1 MPTDERD
8 ERQNAADRSDGRAVR
23 QRRWRPLV
31 TRRAAWRALI
41 ITISGA
47 MIALLAVVFFY
58 RSGRLDAL
66 IADQIV
72 NTLSNYNIRAEIEGF
87 RFQLGPRTAQIRNL
101 VLRNATNGALIGRV
115 RRITARVR
123 IEDLFAL
130 KLQRNINLETL
141 EVEGLELWVT
151 FDEQGGSNFDGL
163 RLPPPEPNRRILF
176 SYSTARIG
184 VRDSV
189 VHYGD
194 ARHELAGDA
203 RDLRLTLEPENPQAP
218 AAGWANL
225 FTLAFSNASFS
236 FDGQQIQG
244 IALEARGSVNQTSA
258 RIDELILRSPVAE
271 ARATGVVEDWRAA
284 RYRLDLVS
292 TVDLTR
298 LSDLF
303 GPEIALRG
311 AGSFNGRIQGEGT
324 NYRLE
329 GQLVAD
335 GAAIDGVRLQGL
347 NIAAQASGR
356 GASYEARARAVADL
370 LNAGSFRLNMVQL
383 VGNLMGTGTDFRWLG
398 DLRTAA
404 LRSGALSVIDL
415 IFRDVRAELREN
427 LFSAAAS
434 QGSAAQLNF
443 SSARVSGIGVN
454 GVTLRVADGRVNVAA
469 SRLGAAAVSAPN
481 TRVNAVAADGVVF
494 TQRDDGAF
502 VTAERLRVGSLAAAG
517 ARTGSLN
524 IAGVRLAIINGR
536 VEGQSGDVDVGTVTL
551 EDGRVEGVRLANPR
565 FVVDAQGRYR
575 ASADLSLGGGVL
587 GEIKLGKAS
596 GNVVASNGQIQLRDL
611 QAELFDG
618 RASGQLVVGT
628 GRGTP
633 SRVQAEFAGLDVGG
647 LLALLSG
654 RAAPIAS
661 RATGRVDLTLVGTD
675 FETASGTVRAR
686 LNATGESGATPV
698 DGEIAL
704 SADRGLFNIER
715 VDLRAGTTRF
725 EATGRFGLERDS
737 DLRLAINSENAGEFE
752 RLVVST
758 GLIPQLADGL
768 SNYGVELTGRFAF
781 DGSLRGPL
789 RDPSLSGQATLDP
802 FVLNGRDVGTLRA
815 KFERTPTELRVADG
829 RLTERDGGHISF
841 SLVIPREGENNA
853 RLDASLERAN
863 ASALAAAIPGLS
875 ESQRDELAQL
885 GKASG
890 RVVVEG
896 FPNAMRG
903 EADLELGPGRIRD
916 EVLRALKAKLAFNGK
931 EIEIAQ
937 LDAQF
942 ETGRLSANGR
952 VALGAGSWTDA
963 QFDLRAE
970 GSSVPFGLVETLVGR
985 DLPVEGALD
994 FTAAAAGSLSDPRT
1008 YRVTI
1013 DGKGRGVT
1021 INGRPAGDLSLI
1033 GRTDGGQLTLE
1044 LTTGLFG
1051 QPQTITARISLNE
1064 EELPASVETTLTD
1077 ADLGPLLAALV
1088 PDAGIRLTGRI
1099 SGRIRASGP
1108 LYGETG
1114 FGIQALRGTAELS
1127 QLAIIIGDTQIAA
1140 TAPLSVQFSPQELA
1154 IDETRFAGPG
1164 TNIIM
1169 GGMLAIGPEG
1179 RQQFVAN
1186 GEMNLRLFNGLSPN
1200 IFFGGL
1206 ARVQLR
1212 VNGTYADPRLTG
1224 TAQVVGASF
1233 STLLAGERLTVS
1245 SINGTVRFTSNQAQI
1260 ETLTGRLGGG
1270 RLAVL
1275 GGALLGVPTQF
1286 RFTVRAEDVSV
1297 PFPEGFRS
1305 TADGELIVQGS
1316 TEAQIISGTINLRR
1330 AEYRRDIELADLI
1343 NRRREPSL
1351 TEGGGALG
1359 ATTQLD
1365 LRVEGRD
1372 ALVVRNNLAD
1382 VIGSVSLLIRG
1393 SLEDPVVSGRITATR
1408 GTLNFRND
1416 RYDIVRASVDLL
1428 PRTSDPLLNIQAE
1441 TEIRGYRVIVN
1452 LNGPLSS
1459 GLQATV
1465 RSEPALPQA
1474 DVVSLI
1480 TTGSLATDERSLS
1493 TLSQT
1498 GLGTAASLLTDALIN
1513 ARAQR
1518 ATDRLFGLNR
1528 FEIDPLIV
1536 GRGGATPTAR
1546 LTVGRQINRN
1556 LSVTYST
1563 NLTAEQNQVVIVEY
1577 RVSDRLSFVAQY
1589 TQGTEGNIASSR
1601 NNNFSFEI
1609 RFRKRF

>member
-8 ERQNAADRSDGRAVR
+8 EQQSAAGRFDERAVHR
-23 QRRWRPLV
+23 RRWRSPV
-31 TRRAAWRALI
+31 TRRHAWRALI
-41 ITISGA
+41 VLLIGA
-47 MIALLAVVFFY
+47 MIALLAIIFFY

-66 IADQIV
+66 IADQLIS
-72 NTLSNYNIRAEIEGF
+72 TLGKYNIRAEIEGF
-87 RFQLGPRTAQIRNL
+87 RFQLGPRTAEIRNL

-130 KLQRNINLETL
+130 KLQRNINLEAL
-141 EVEGLELWVT
+141 DVEGLELWVT

-176 SYSTARIG
+176 SYSTARIS

-189 VHYGD
+189 IHYGD

-203 RDLRLTLEPENPQAP
+203 RNLQLTLAPEDPQAP

-225 FTLAFSNASFS
+225 FTLAFSDSNFS
-236 FDGQQIQG
+236 FDGRQIQG
-244 IALEARGSVNQTSA
+244 IALEARGLINQTSA

-271 ARATGVVEDWRAA
+271 ARASGTLEDWRAA
-284 RYRLDLVS
+284 RYRLDVVS

-303 GPEIALRG
+303 GPEVALRG
-311 AGSFNGRIQGEGT
+311 AGTFNGRIQGEGT
-324 NYRLE
+324 SYRLE
-329 GQLVAD
+329 GQLLAD

-347 NIAAQASGR
+347 NVAAQASGQ
-356 GASYEARARAVADL
+356 GASYEAQGRAVAAL

-383 VGNLMGTGTDFRWLG
+383 AGNVMGTGTDFRWLG

-404 LRSGALSVIDL
+404 LRSGALSIADL
-415 IFRDVRAELREN
+415 VFRDVRAELREG
-427 LFSAAAS
+427 LFSASSPQGGAS
-434 QGSAAQLNF
+434 QLNF
-443 SSARVSGIGVN
+443 SSARVLGVGAS
-454 GVTLRVADGRVNVAA
+454 GVTLRIADGRVKAAA
-469 SRLGAAAVSAPN
+469 SRLGAVSIAAPN
-481 TRVNAVAADGVVF
+481 AKIDNVAADGVVF
-494 TQRDDGAF
+494 TERDNGAL
-502 VTAERLRVGSLAAAG
+502 VTAERLRVGTLAAAG

-524 IAGVRLAIINGR
+524 IAGVRLAIVGGR
-536 VEGQSGDVDVGTVTL
+536 VEGQSNDVAVGTVTL
-551 EDGRVEGVRLANPR
+551 ENGRVEGVRLANPR

-575 ASADLSLGGGVL
+575 ASADLSLGGGIL
-587 GEIKLGKAS
+587 GELKLGKAS
-596 GNVVASNGQIQLRDL
+596 SSVVASDGQIQFREL
-611 QAELFDG
+611 QAELLDG
-618 RASGQLVVGT
+618 RASGQLVIGT
-628 GRGTP
+628 ARGAS
-633 SRVQAEFAGLDVGG
+633 SRVQAEFTGLDVGA

-654 RAAPIAS
+654 RAVPIAS
-661 RATGRVDLTLVGTD
+661 RATGEIDLALIGTD
-675 FETASGTVRAR
+675 LETASGTVRAR
-686 LNATGESGATPV
+686 LNAAGDSGATPV
-698 DGEIAL
+698 EGEIAL
-704 SADRGLFNIER
+704 DADRGLFNVER
-715 VDLRAGTTRF
+715 AELRTGTTRI

-737 DLRLAINSENAGEFE
+737 DLRLAINSENAGELE
-752 RLVVST
+752 RLIVSS
-758 GLIPQLADGL
+758 GLVPQLADGL
-768 SNYGVELTGRFAF
+768 SSYGIELTGRFAF
-781 DGSLRGPL
+781 NGALRGPL
-789 RDPSLSGQATLDP
+789 RDPLFSGQATLDP
-802 FVLNGRDVGTLRA
+802 FVINGRDAGMLSATV
-815 KFERTPTELRVADG
+815 ERTPVALRIADG
-829 RLTERDGGHISF
+829 RLTERDGGRISF
-841 SLVIPREGENNA
+841 SLIIPREGENNA
-853 RLDASLERAN
+853 RLEAALERAD
-863 ASALAAAIPGLS
+863 AATLVAAVPGLS
-875 ESQRDELAQL
+875 ESVRAELGQL
-885 GKASG
+885 GAVSG
-890 RVVVEG
+890 RIVVDG
-896 FPNAMRG
+896 FPDAMRG
-903 EADLELGPGRIRD
+903 EANLTVGPGRISD
-916 EVLRALKAKLAFNGK
+916 EVLRELRARLTFNGR
-931 EIEIAQ
+931 EIDIAQ
-937 LDAQF
+937 FDAQF

-952 VALGAGSWTDA
+952 VTLGASALSDV
-963 QFDLRAE
+963 QFDLRAQ
-970 GSSVPFGLVETLVGR
+970 GSGVPFGLIEALAGR
-985 DLPVEGALD
+985 DLPVEGVVD
-994 FTAAAAGSLSDPRT
+994 FTASASGALADPRT
-1008 YRVTI
+1008 YRI
-1013 DGKGRGVT
+1013 AIEGKGRDVT
-1021 INGRPAGDLSLI
+1021 INGRPAGDLALV
-1033 GRTDGGQLTLE
+1033 GRTDGGQFTLE

-1051 QPQTITARISLNE
+1051 RPQMITARIGLIE
-1064 EELPASVETTLTD
+1064 EELPATIETTLTD
-1077 ADLGPLLAALV
+1077 ADLGPLLAALI
-1088 PDAGIRLTGRI
+1088 PDAGIRVTGRV
-1099 SGRIRASGP
+1099 SGKIRANGP
-1108 LYGETG
+1108 LYGEDG
-1114 FGIQALRGTAELS
+1114 FGIQALRGTADLS
-1127 QLAIIIGDTQIAA
+1127 QLAIVIGDTQIAA
-1140 TAPLSVQFSPQELA
+1140 TAPLSVQFSPQQLTV
-1154 IDETRFAGPG
+1154 DETRFAGPG

-1169 GGMLAIGPEG
+1169 GGTLALGSG
-1179 RQQFVAN
+1179 GKQQFVAN
-1186 GEMNLRLFNGLSPN
+1186 GELNLRLFNGLSPN
-1200 IFFGGL
+1200 IFLGGL

-1233 STLLAGERLTVS
+1233 STLLTDERLTIS

-1270 RLAVL
+1270 RISVL

-1286 RFTVRAEDVSV
+1286 RFTVRAEDVVV

-1305 TADGELIVQGS
+1305 TADGELVVQGS

-1330 AEYRRDIELADLI
+1330 AEYRRDIDLADLI

-1351 TEGGGALG
+1351 AEGGGALG
-1359 ATTQLD
+1359 AATQLD

-1382 VIGSVSLLIRG
+1382 VVGSVSLLIRG
-1393 SLEDPVVSGRITATR
+1393 SLEEPIVSGRITATR

-1416 RYDIVRASVDLL
+1416 RYDIVRASIDLL

-1441 TEIRGYRVIVN
+1441 TEIRGYRIIVN

-1465 RSEPALPQA
+1465 RSEPSLPQA
-1474 DVVSLI
+1474 DIVSLI

-1513 ARAQR
+1513 VRAQR

-1589 TQGTEGNIASSR
+1589 TQGTEGNIASTR